1 MPFKPKYMSFLSLRS
16 YRLSNLIGP
25 LLFLCIC
32 SASQAQSLLLDE
44 DKFEEL
50 IDAHHQDSLRN
61 LLEAQEQNFKNL
73 SQAEI
78 ALTYYL

>member
-1 MPFKPKYMSFLSLRS
+1 M
-16 YRLSNLIGP
+16 
-25 LLFLCIC
+25 C